1 MPARTIVADPK
12 LIDDPSATVAALT
25 PILALDATEASELT
39 ARLGDPDSRF
49 AYVARRVDDATATAI
64 EELSLPGLL
73 FLDEHERVEP
83 ADDLARPVIAPV
95 DVAGLGLTGL
105 EAPYDAPLPGEP
117 GALVIKKDPEARP
130 P

>member
-1 MPARTIVADPK
+1 MPARTFVADPK

-73 FLDEHERVEP
+73 FIDEP
-83 ADDLARPVIAPV
+83 ARSEEHTSELQSLMRISYAVFCFTKKTN
-95 DVAGLGLTGL
+95 LTQT
-105 EAPYDAPLPGEP
+105 Y
-117 GALVIKKDPEARP
+117 
-130 P
+130 

>member
-73 FLDEHERVEP
+73 FIDEPERVAP
-83 ADDLARPVIAPV
+83 ADDLALSVPGSGAA
-95 DVAGLGLTGL
+95 DGLGLTGL
-105 EAPYDAPLPGEP
+105 
-117 GALVIKKDPEARP
+117 GAQYTTPNLKT
-130 P
+130 